1 MNQMN
6 IKQVNQLTIT
16 AYMNVAEKY
25 HEDFKDEL
33 ATQDF
38 DRYLLDQ
45 IAESLDDEARVLDA
59 GCGPSAQV
67 AHYMESKGL
76 KTVAADI
83 CPRCIEMVSESSPE
97 IECIITDMRNSS
109 LKDNSFDAIVAKHSI
124 IHTPRS
130 QAYKFFREFHDL
142 LRPGGR
148 LLVVVKKGKE
158 EGIITGDW
166 WQNEEIYF
174 THFMEF
180 ELEAYAR
187 EYSFSIDLL
196 ETRKPYES
204 EIPVD
209 RIYLLCTKMD
219 IHYPE
224 E

>member
-1 MNQMN
+1 MDTYN

-16 AYMNVAEKY
+16 AYMNVAERY
-25 HEDFKDEL
+25 HEDFRNEL
-33 ATQDF
+33 EGQEF

-45 IAESLDDEARVLDA
+45 ISDSIDDNSRVLDA

-67 AHYMESKGL
+67 ACYLQEKGHRA
-76 KTVAADI
+76 VAADL
-83 CPRCIEMVSESSPE
+83 CPRCVEMVSDNTTD
-97 IECIITDMRNSS
+97 IECIVTDMRNSC
-109 LKDNSFDAIVAKHSI
+109 LEENSFDAIIAKHSL

-130 QAYKFFREFHDL
+130 HTNKFFREFSDL

-148 LLVVVKKGKE
+148 LLIVVKKGKE

-166 WQNEEIYF
+166 WEDQQIYF

-204 EIPVD
+204 EISVD
-209 RIYLLCTKMD
+209 RIYLLCTKID
-219 IHYPE
+219 IDIAS
-224 E
+224 